1 MRERIILEDK
11 KPLQVSG
18 SDLLRGES
26 HQFMGVVV
34 VERVLSETG
43 QQAGNVA
50 GQGPGHRNVGIT
62 EFLCSTGHFTPQ
74 ESTRH
79 FSLEPVKGLK
89 EAVEWPFESI
99 PIFNIFQ
106 YPIFQH
112 SNILRNTVMGNRML
126 VLD

>member
-11 KPLQVSG
+11 KPLQVWG
-18 SDLLRGES
+18 SDILRCGS

-34 VERVLSETG
+34 VERMLSGIG

-50 GQGPGHRNVGIT
+50 GQGPVHRKVGIP

-74 ESTRH
+74 ESTKH

-89 EAVEWPFESI
+89 EAVEWPFGSI

-106 YPIFQH
+106 YSNTPIF
-112 SNILRNTVMGNRML
+112 SEAPWWVTGC
-126 VLD
+126 